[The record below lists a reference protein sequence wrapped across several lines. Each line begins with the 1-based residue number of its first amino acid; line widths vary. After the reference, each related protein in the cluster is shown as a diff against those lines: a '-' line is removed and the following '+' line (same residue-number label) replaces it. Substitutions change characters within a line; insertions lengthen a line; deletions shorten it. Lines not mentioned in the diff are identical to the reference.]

1 MELQI
6 DQENYRFG
14 NMYNSKIMKL
24 EILIKKCPY

>member
-14 NMYNSKIMKL
+14 NICNSKTMKL